1 MSGFAFV
8 LFAYWAILNLSLA
21 NSLMCQ
27 DYKYCLHIEGK
38 WQRKTSK
45 LGKHKTPQGTPPPQ
59 LWCSSLQP
67 HLALGAGQPWH
78 LACHWWCR
86 ARRTSVPVGTAGAAG
101 SSLAGDASLLC
112 FNLQKPVLVAEP
124 GDTGTCNPHNLE
136 GLGRKP
142 VNLRSM

>member
-45 LGKHKTPQGTPPPQ
+45 LGKHKTPQGTPPP
-59 LWCSSLQP
+59 P
-67 HLALGAGQPWH
+67 NY
-78 LACHWWCR
+78 
-86 ARRTSVPVGTAGAAG
+86 GAAPF
-101 SSLAGDASLLC
+101 SLIWPWVQVSPGTWHVIGGAEQEGPLCLLVQQG
-112 FNLQKPVLVAEP
+112 LQVPA
-124 GDTGTCNPHNLE
+124 
-136 GLGRKP
+136 
-142 VNLRSM
+142 